1 MLSMADYAAS
11 SQSQHSTVR
20 GSGEIASERMPSQ
33 NTRASAGRA
42 MIEQMGIAVNATG
55 DLGLLRRTASALTA
69 TYLEQFSPRVFIKFP
84 PSSLSL
90 HH

>member
-55 DLGLLRRTASALTA
+55 DLLRRTASALTA